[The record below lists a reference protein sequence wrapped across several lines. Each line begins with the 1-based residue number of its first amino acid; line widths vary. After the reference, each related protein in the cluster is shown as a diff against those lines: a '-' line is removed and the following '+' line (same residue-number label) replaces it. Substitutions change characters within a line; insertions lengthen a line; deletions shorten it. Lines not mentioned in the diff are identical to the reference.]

1 MDETCEKLFCHVLT
15 AEELLRSKGIR
26 GSVLEE
32 WERSLKILP
41 NSGKKHFEP
50 NNSWLQNVQ
59 IEKGL
64 KNRRDLLNIERV
76 ERISELASAEWIPSQ
91 KKALVTKRSG
101 QEWNNFGLE
110 KDGSL
115 YLLPEETL
123 FLIETNCLELI
134 WNGVPCS
141 VQQAYEILIDDSV
154 CTLEE
159 YRVYSQL
166 TRYGYRIQ
174 RFFYEEPEKC
184 CRSDE
189 FTKRKIIVDPES
201 GLRMSD
207 NQLQNQQNTEKL
219 KETLVKNVTET
230 SNKLFVNANTKQQE
244 NITEEPVDQ
253 VVQDVMVHLLSS
265 IEESVNNSVTFE
277 LMGNDMIQSDIN
289 NEENNR
295 NSKPEIISD
304 ETLLGNIK
312 ILRDTTCNSKKV
324 IKVSKWPGARIQ
336 RNVKQL
342 PKRSD
347 KVLSPEISVIDS
359 GFTNK
364 SSKVEKRKFTQIDE
378 LSHVKKSKH
387 EVIELS
393 DDEIQELPH
402 CMTRI
407 EMLNLLPNIAFQ
419 TDITEKIL
427 RRYIPHNI
435 RPQKSIYQYNRMKIL
450 RMQENDKRAR
460 QNCRDIRTNA
470 RQNTSHLRTVPV
482 AINNRNTLFHNQH
495 SRSPLCGPPRPFYSM
510 DQVHGTN
517 IGLPYAYRFPFNYSP
532 DLYVQNRITQN
543 VFHNLFVAFGNNGN
557 AVQQSRSLT
566 IQMNNFAMP
575 IAHMEGYRMRH
586 FFAENQFR
594 HGFYQNF
601 SWQQRFCQ
609 RRMLENA
616 SVHNNTHPV
625 ARRYDDA
632 NRSNQVDHEIV
643 NRPSFTIRL
652 GASSWTELKRRWS
665 EEKTI
670 TIDDEDYTN
679 KNESD
684 EECNEVQVVRLINPL
699 IGPRNVSSLAEIFSK
714 LTIIKPAPERIV
726 RRKKNRHKISYNV
739 YSCTHHYRKANPGQ
753 PLYSLVVIRKEDSF
767 LQPVELNRLQQD
779 AKGSQIILAYV
790 SMSIS
795 YIQPGI
801 ITIPNII
808 CT

>member
-1 MDETCEKLFCHVLT
+1 MDETCEKLFCNVLT

-26 GSVLEE
+26 GSILEE

-41 NSGKKHFEP
+41 KSGKKHFEP

-123 FLIETNCLELI
+123 FLVETNCLELI

-174 RFFYEEPEKC
+174 RFFYEESEKC
-184 CRSDE
+184 YRSDE
-189 FTKRKIIVDPES
+189 FAKRKIIVDPES

-207 NQLQNQQNTEKL
+207 NQSQNTEKEL
-219 KETLVKNVTET
+219 KETLVKSVTKI
-230 SNKLFVNANTKQQE
+230 SNKSLVNANTKYQE
-244 NITEEPVDQ
+244 NITEKPVDQ
-253 VVQDVMVHLLSS
+253 IVQDVMVHLLSN
-265 IEESVNNSVTFE
+265 IEDQKSVNNSVTFE
-277 LMGNDMIQSDIN
+277 LMENNMIQSDIN

-312 ILRDTTCNSKKV
+312 ILKDTTCNSKKI

-347 KVLSPEISVIDS
+347 KVLSPDISVINS
-359 GFTNK
+359 SFTNESPK
-364 SSKVEKRKFTQIDE
+364 MEKRKFTQIDE

-419 TDITEKIL
+419 TDITEKIP

-435 RPQKSIYQYNRMKIL
+435 KPQKSVYQYNQTKIL
-450 RMQENDKRAR
+450 HMQENDKRAR
-460 QNCRDIRTNA
+460 QNCKDIRTNA
-470 RQNTSHLRTVPV
+470 RQNTSHLRSPV
-482 AINNRNTLFHNQH
+482 AVNNRNTFFHNQH
-495 SRSPLCGPPRPFYSM
+495 SRSSLCGPSRPFYAM
-510 DQVHGTN
+510 DQIHGTN
-517 IGLPYAYRFPFNYSP
+517 IGLPYAYRYPFNYNP

-609 RRMLENA
+609 RRMSENA
-616 SVHNNTHPV
+616 SVHNNMHSV
-625 ARRYDDA
+625 ARRCDA
-632 NRSNQVDHEIV
+632 INRNNQVDHEVI
-643 NRPSFTIRL
+643 NRPSFTTRH
-652 GASSWTELKRRWS
+652 GANSWTELKRRWS

-670 TIDDEDYTN
+670 TIDDEDYKN

-684 EECNEVQVVRLINPL
+684 EECNEVQVVKLINPL

-714 LTIIKPAPERIV
+714 LAIIKSAPERTV

-739 YSCTHHYRKANPGQ
+739 YSCAHHYRKANPGQ

-801 ITIPNII
+801 ITMPNII
-808 CT
+808 SN